1 MDSTVRGTVEMTAAM
16 VILGTIGWFVVMSD
30 EPIMDVVFWRC
41 AFGAITLLIICA
53 ALGLLR
59 GRLSLRIVAI
69 AALGGTAIV
78 INWLL
83 LFSSF
88 SRASISIATAVY
100 NTQPFMLVGFGAL
113 FFSERLTMTKL
124 AWLGI
129 AFTGMLLIVQAS
141 PNVGPDA
148 GHNTGIGNVGTD
160 YFIGIAMALGAAFFW
175 AVAAIVTKKLKDTPP
190 HLIAL
195 IQVCVGVVMLA
206 PFANL
211 SHLPAD
217 AWSWSMLA
225 TLGVVHT
232 GLMYI
237 LMYGAIQKLPTHL
250 QGIAVLH
257 LPCGRDP
264 GRCLGLRP
272 PAAPGADRRRRR
284 HSGRRRRHESRLD
297 TVEIEDTSREH
308 SGKQVKQER
317 RRTTTM
323 RQ

>member
-1 MDSTVRGTVEMTAAM
+1 MDSTVRGTVEMAAAM
-16 VILGTIGWFVVMSD
+16 VILGTIGWFVVMSG

-59 GRLSLRIVAI
+59 GTLSLRIVAI
-69 AALGGTAIV
+69 AALGGAAIV

-113 FFSERLTMTKL
+113 FFSERLTLTKL

-129 AFTGMLLIVQAS
+129 AFAGMLLIVQGS
-141 PNVGPDA
+141 PDA
-148 GHNTGIGNVGTD
+148 GSDVGTD

-175 AVAAIVTKKLKDTPP
+175 AVAAIVTKKLKGTPP

-195 IQVCVGVVMLA
+195 IQVCVGVVILA

-211 SHLPAD
+211 SHLSAD
-217 AWSWSMLA
+217 VWSWSMLA

-237 LMYGAIQKLPTHL
+237 LMYGAIQKLPTYL
-250 QGIAVLH
+250 QGSLSFIYPVVAILVDVVAFGHRLH
-257 LPCGRDP
+257 PAQMVGGAAILVAAAGMN
-264 GRCLGLRP
+264 LGWTLWQSKT
-272 PAAPGADRRRRR
+272 PA
-284 HSGRRRRHESRLD
+284 ES
-297 TVEIEDTSREH
+297 TQAI
-308 SGKQVKQER
+308 K
-317 RRTTTM
+317 
-323 RQ
+323 